1 MHISSLVVIH
11 IFCPI
16 FIGLFVFLLSHKISI
31 YSGYSTYQIHNL
43 QIVSWCVACLFLL
56 LMTTFEGKD
65 LNFDE
70 THSVFIVFFFMEHGV
85 EYSIKLLIVL
95 FNSSIFLLVFNL
107 VLLSTTEK
115 QLLKIPTIII
125 ICL

>member
-1 MHISSLVVIH
+1 
-11 IFCPI
+11 
-16 FIGLFVFLLSHKISI
+16 
-31 YSGYSTYQIHNL
+31 
-43 QIVSWCVACLFLL
+43 
-56 LMTTFEGKD
+56 MTTFEGKD